1 MRCYVRVYF
10 FIWSV
15 CDLLM
20 QHREQQRTGW
30 PYGFPHRF
38 GRDDLVF
45 GDLVLLPTSFSIGP
59 IEVNG
64 KTFLQ
69 LLQLYLLGGFVF
81 KPLQDPES
89 EELFNASYNY

>member
-1 MRCYVRVYF
+1 
-10 FIWSV
+10 
-15 CDLLM
+15 M

-30 PYGFPHRF
+30 PYGFPHGF

-59 IEVNG
+59 IEING

-89 EELFNASYNY
+89 EELFNACYNY